1 MFFVNHS
8 FLIEIESDAFNKK
21 FNIYAQNAHDAFYIL
36 TPSLMEKIDNLEK
49 RNKGKILLCFI
60 NNQLHVGLYDGKD
73 SFEPSSCFKEINE
86 EEELKRASVD
96 IEQITMFVDELQL
109 DNTLF
114 RREV

>member
-1 MFFVNHS
+1 MAGEVIMIKQNLHTHS
-8 FLIEIESDAFNKK
+8 
-21 FNIYAQNAHDAFYIL
+21 
-36 TPSLMEKIDNLEK
+36 
-49 RNKGKILLCFI
+49 
-60 NNQLHVGLYDGKD
+60 LYCDGKD

-86 EEELKRASVD
+86 EEELKRASVN